1 MGGQAFAHIVSDTPI
16 NVPRMLPD
24 TYNQVASDVK
34 LKLETLF
41 RHVTIPRDAP
51 GKSDFGDIDL
61 LVEGIRDPINN
72 KDIWATVK
80 DVLGAELYVSP
91 HHFGI
96 KHPTIP
102 DAYVQVDVELSPG
115 NDTKDGEELFE
126 WTTFMKSDSDLL
138 QIIGVVHRS
147 LGITCND
154 KGMHIRVEEVEP
166 YNRKKSMVFLTRDPD
181 QAMDFYGYD
190 KAKYYQGFDS
200 ETELFDWATNGRYFH
215 WKVYQDREENSNDR
229 SRINKRAM
237 FRRFVY
243 KYMPSCGNG
252 TKTSSHTEDDESD
265 TKKAAPSR
273 QEVLQ
278 DALLMF
284 GRHKEYN
291 AIISEHKTQGVE
303 EAIWLQINNSISS
316 DNAARG
322 TILKGLKRWV
332 AFKDGHPYVTEQPIS
347 TSTKL
352 KWSEHVS
359 NDALPEISSWIAEN
373 QEQIGKLEEERAN
386 EARKAGMKK

>member
-24 TYNQVASDVK
+24 TYQQVASDVK

-41 RHVTIPRDAP
+41 YHVTIPRDAP
-51 GKSDFGDIDL
+51 GKSDHGDVDF
-61 LVEGIRDPINN
+61 LVEGMRDPTNN
-72 KDIWATVK
+72 NNIWATVK

-96 KHPTIP
+96 KHPTIL
-102 DAYVQVDVELSPG
+102 DAYVQVDVDLSPG
-115 NDTKDGEELFE
+115 SDTKDGAELFE
-126 WTTFMKSDSDLL
+126 WTKFMKSDSDLV

-166 YNRKKSMVFLTRDPD
+166 YNRKKSMLFLTREPD
-181 QAMDFYGYD
+181 QAMEFYGYD
-190 KAKYYQGFDS
+190 KAKYHEGFDS
-200 ETELFDWATNGRYFH
+200 EAELFDWATNGRYFY
-215 WKVYQDREENSNDR
+215 WKVYEDRDENANDR

-243 KYMPSCGNG
+243 EYMPSCGKG
-252 TKTSSHTEDDESD
+252 TTTTAYTENDEPD

-273 QEVLQ
+273 QEVLRE
-278 DALLMF
+278 ALRVF
-284 GRHKEYN
+284 GKHEEYN
-291 AIISEHKTQGVE
+291 AILLEHKTQGVE
-303 EAIWLQINNSISS
+303 EAIWLQINNSITSA
-316 DNAARG
+316 NAARG

-332 AFKDGHPYVTEQPIS
+332 AFEDGHPYITEQPIS

-359 NDALPEISSWIAEN
+359 NDTLPDILVWIAEN
-373 QEQIGKLEEERAN
+373 QEQIGKLEEDRAN
-386 EARKAGMKK
+386 EARKAAKKK

>member
-1 MGGQAFAHIVSDTPI
+1 MGGQAFAHIVSDTLI

-24 TYNQVASDVK
+24 TYYQVASDVR

-41 RHVTIPRDAP
+41 YHVTIPRVAP

-61 LVEGIRDPINN
+61 IVEGIRDPTNN
-72 KDIWATVK
+72 KNIWATVQ
-80 DVLGAELYVSP
+80 DVLGAELYVHP

-96 KHPTIP
+96 KHPTSP

-115 NDTKDGEELFE
+115 SDTKHGAELFE
-126 WTTFMKSDSDLL
+126 WTKFMKSDSDLL
-138 QIIGVVHRS
+138 QIVGVVHRS

-166 YNRKKSMVFLTRDPD
+166 YNRKKSMLLLTRDPD

-200 ETELFDWATNGRYFH
+200 ETELFEWATNGRYFY
-215 WKVYQDREENSNDR
+215 WKVYEDREENSNDR

-243 KYMPSCGNG
+243 EYMPSCGKG
-252 TKTSSHTEDDESD
+252 TTTSSHVEDDESE
-265 TKKAAPSR
+265 TKKAVPSR
-273 QEVLQ
+273 QEVLR

-284 GRHKEYN
+284 DRQKEYN
-291 AIISEHKTQGVE
+291 AIVLEHETQGVE
-303 EAIWLQINNSISS
+303 EAIWLQVNNSIPSG
-316 DNAARG
+316 NAARG

-332 AFKDGHPYVTEQPIS
+332 AFEDGRPYITEQPIS

-352 KWSEHVS
+352 KWSKHVS
-359 NDALPEISSWIAEN
+359 NDTLQEILSWIAEN

-386 EARKAGMKK
+386 EARKAAMKR